1 MALWAL
7 APVIRLAAALGV
19 IIAKPRRDLFART
32 FQKTPVAARAMRPI
46 FIHQTALR
54 EIVCA
59 RSATIAGP
67 PTDIIAAAALRM

>member
-1 MALWAL
+1 
-7 APVIRLAAALGV
+7 
-19 IIAKPRRDLFART
+19 
-32 FQKTPVAARAMRPI
+32 MRPI

-54 EIVCA
+54 ETVCA